1 MLMPASRCRIPLG
14 GQVNRAADPVVEED
28 FDLDDV
34 PAVEWSNLAAAQLD
48 SAPEEV
54 QSR

>member
-1 MLMPASRCRIPLG
+1 M
-14 GQVNRAADPVVEED
+14 NRAADPVVEED

-34 PAVEWSNLAAAQLD
+34 PAVTWSNLAAAQLD
-48 SAPEEV
+48 SAAPEEV